1 MLEEDILLWWSMGVV
16 VEEIV
21 FVAEEKDNSGW
32 RKMGEALWES
42 LQERKYTASHDA
54 LPPLVRNSPTRRHC
68 WWSLLDSPYGQG
80 K

>member
-42 LQERKYTASHDA
+42 L
-54 LPPLVRNSPTRRHC
+54 
-68 WWSLLDSPYGQG
+68 
-80 K
+80 